1 LTFFAAVLKFSS
13 NEMGFIVFK
22 NGFKSFLLL
31 SFFASFFGAFSL
43 LYEDFQISVFKR
55 RLSSSASYIHL
66 VAGFLL

>member
-1 LTFFAAVLKFSS
+1 MKWVSLFLKMGS
-13 NEMGFIVFK
+13 NPFV
-22 NGFKSFLLL
+22 
-31 SFFASFFGAFSL
+31 ACAFSL